1 LREPT
6 KRLCRG
12 LGYRFKDEALADMAL
27 THRSAGGTNNERLEF
42 LGDAV
47 LGFVIAD
54 ELYHRQ
60 GRASEGQL
68 SRLRSGLVR
77 RDALAEIA
85 RGLDL
90 GSYLI
95 LGQGELC
102 SGGQSRDSILADA
115 LEALFAAIYLDGGY
129 EATRGVILTLFRQ
142 RLEALSPEGQLKDP
156 KTRLQEYL
164 QSRRLELPSYEIIEV
179 VGEAH
184 DQTFRVCCQ
193 VAGLDIE
200 RRASGSSRRRAEQA
214 AAEKILEWLGVE

>member
-6 KRLCRG
+6 ERLCRS
-12 LGYRFKDEALADMAL
+12 LGYRFADTALAERAL
-27 THRSAGGTNNERLEF
+27 THRSAGGNNNERLEF
-42 LGDAV
+42 LGDAI

-54 ELYHRQ
+54 EIYRRQ

-77 RDALAEIA
+77 RESLAEIA
-85 RGLDL
+85 RGLEV

-102 SGGQSRDSILADA
+102 SGGQTRDSILADT
-115 LEALFAAIYLDGGY
+115 LEALFAAVYLDGGY
-129 EATRGVILTLFRQ
+129 EQARQVILGLFRE
-142 RLEALSPEGQLKDP
+142 RLEALTPEGPLKDP

-164 QSRRLELPSYEIIEV
+164 QGRRLDLPDYEVIEV

-184 DQTFRVCCQ
+184 EQTFRVVCR
-193 VAGLDIE
+193 VPALETE

-214 AAEKILEWLGVE
+214 AAAKILEWLGVE

>member
-1 LREPT
+1 LREPAE
-6 KRLCRG
+6 RLGRG
-12 LGYRFKDEALADMAL
+12 LGYRFKDLALAELAL
-27 THRSAGGTNNERLEF
+27 THRSAGGSNNERLEF
-42 LGDAV
+42 LGDAI

-54 ELYHRQ
+54 ALYHQQ

-77 RDALAEIA
+77 RDSLAEIA

-102 SGGQSRDSILADA
+102 SGGQSRDSILADS

-129 EATRGVILTLFRQ
+129 QQVRQVILALFQ
-142 RLEALSPEGQLKDP
+142 ERLGELSPEGQLKDP

-164 QSRRLELPSYEIIEV
+164 QGRRLELPNYEVIEV
-179 VGEAH
+179 VGDAH
-184 DQTFRVCCQ
+184 DQTFRVVCR
-193 VAGLDIE
+193 VPSLEAE
-200 RRASGSSRRRAEQA
+200 RKASGSSRRRAEQA
-214 AAEKILEWLGVE
+214 AAAKVLEWLGVE